1 MKKGLLF
8 VAVIAASLAS
18 CKKDRTCTCTTTANG
33 TQVGTPSVTTYT
45 KVSKG
50 AARANCLSSSE
61 VNNGVT
67 VVTTCEV
74 K

>member
-18 CKKDRTCTCTTTANG
+18 CKKDRVCTCTTTYNG
-33 TQVGTPSVTTYT
+33 TAGTPDVTTYEKST
-45 KVSKG
+45 KG
-50 AARANCLSSSE
+50 AARANCLSSTST
-61 VNNGVT
+61 NNGDT
-67 VVTTCEV
+67 YVTTCDL

>member
-33 TQVGTPSVTTYT
+33 TAGTPNVTTYE
-45 KVSKG
+45 KSSKG
-50 AARANCLSSSE
+50 AARANCLSSTWTE
-61 VNNGVT
+61 NGVSY
-67 VVTTCEV
+67 VETCDL